1 LSIVD
6 EAMGRYAQ
14 GDVAAFGVVYDEV
27 APRLERFLRRHL
39 REKAAIEDLV
49 QQTFLQMH
57 GARGSFIVGAE
68 VLPWAFAIA
77 RRLMIDSG
85 RKTKT
90 RREDCREIDGD
101 ELANRLGASDSAS
114 GEEMLHAEE
123 TRSRLEAAFGQL
135 SAPQRSAFELVK
147 TEGLSHAEAATIL
160 GTTVTGIKL
169 RVHRAYLA
177 LRAALGEPA
186 VAPAMAPVA
195 ATTTATRPA
204 VTPAKLTRAQEPR

>member
-1 LSIVD
+1 LSIID

-14 GDVAAFGVVYDEV
+14 GEAAAFDVVYDEV

-39 REKAAIEDLV
+39 RDRAAIEDLI

-57 GARGSFIVGAE
+57 GARGSFIIGAE

-85 RKTKT
+85 RRSKT
-90 RREDCREIDGD
+90 RREDCLEMDGD
-101 ELANRLGASDSAS
+101 ELAAQVPAPAAAD
-114 GEEMLHAEE
+114 GEEMLHAKEA
-123 TRSRLEAAFGQL
+123 SARLEAAFGRL
-135 SAPQRSAFELVK
+135 SEPQRSAFELVK

-177 LRAALGEPA
+177 LRAALGEPVVA
-186 VAPAMAPVA
+186 AAPAGSVLPLAG
-195 ATTTATRPA
+195 
-204 VTPAKLTRAQEPR
+204 AKLSPAEEPR

>member
-1 LSIVD
+1 MS
-6 EAMGRYAQ
+6 RYAQ
-14 GDVAAFGVVYDEV
+14 GEAAAFGVVYDEV

-39 REKAAIEDLV
+39 REAAAIEDLI

-57 GARGSFIVGAE
+57 GARGSFIIGAE

-85 RKTKT
+85 RKSKM
-90 RREDCREIDGD
+90 RREECLEMDGD
-101 ELANRLGASDSAS
+101 ELAAGLPAPAAAS
-114 GEEMLHAEE
+114 GEEMLHAREAS
-123 TRSRLEAAFGQL
+123 TRLAAAFGRL
-135 SAPQRSAFELVK
+135 SEPQRSAFELVK

-177 LRAALGEPA
+177 LRAALGEPTP
-186 VAPAMAPVA
+186 VTAPAARSVPA
-195 ATTTATRPA
+195 AG
-204 VTPAKLTRAQEPR
+204 AKLSPAEDRR

>member
-1 LSIVD
+1 LSIID

-14 GDVAAFGVVYDEV
+14 GDAAAFDVVYDEV
-27 APRLERFLRRHL
+27 APRLERFLRRHV
-39 REKAAIEDLV
+39 REKAAIEDLI

-57 GARGSFIVGAE
+57 GARGTFIVGAK
-68 VLPWAFAIA
+68 VMPWAFAIA

-85 RKTKT
+85 RRIKM
-90 RREDCREIDGD
+90 RREDCLEMDGD
-101 ELANRLGASDSAS
+101 ELAARVPAPLAAS
-114 GEEMLHAEE
+114 GEEMMQAKEAS
-123 TRSRLEAAFGQL
+123 SRLEAAFGRL

-177 LRAALGEPA
+177 LRAALGEAPA
-186 VAPAMAPVA
+186 VTAPADGALPVA
-195 ATTTATRPA
+195 AANLSTAEER
-204 VTPAKLTRAQEPR
+204 R